1 MGAKVTHE
9 FNEKQIYNITQGP
22 NSGLLKDMLKRG
34 ARVQTRARR
43 NLRGGA
49 TGPRRINTG
58 ALSNSIKVAVSAI
71 TNTHLAVR
79 VGSNLDYAV
88 FVHDGTGIYGPR
100 KTKILPKRG
109 RALVFRSKI
118 YGAKRG
124 RWRGFVVVRS
134 VKGMKPNPFLRE
146 ALSAFRNTT

>member
-9 FNEKQIYNITQGP
+9 FNERQIYSITQGP

-43 NLRGGA
+43 NLRGGS

-58 ALSNSIKVAVSAI
+58 ALSNSVKVSVSAI
-71 TNTHLAVR
+71 TNDYLAVR
-79 VGSNLDYAV
+79 VGSNLDYAI

-100 KTKILPKRG
+100 KMKIVPRRA

-124 RWRGFVVVRS
+124 RWRGYVVVRS
-134 VKGMKPNPFLRE
+134 VKGMKPNPFLKE
-146 ALSAFRNTT
+146 ALPAFKNP